1 MEAHRPLGTARLHA
15 SAEALTRWKAPLI
28 AAVLTAALFPAAALA
43 QRAVLVVRHAER
55 VREGPE
61 ADIPLSKTGAEHAAR
76 LAEILKTAG
85 VTAIYVTDT
94 TRARQTGEPL
104 AQMQKLAIK
113 TYDTRDEKGNMTA
126 APLYARLKADEKDGV
141 VLIVGHSNT
150 VPDILAAYGT
160 KETVRIGPDDY
171 GDLFVLVP
179 QPSGPPVLLRL
190 KF

>member
-1 MEAHRPLGTARLHA
+1 MTLRRLCLLWTV
-15 SAEALTRWKAPLI
+15 SAFLAGDAL
-28 AAVLTAALFPAAALA
+28 LA

-55 VREGPE
+55 AREGPE

-76 LAEILKTAG
+76 LAEMLKAAG
-85 VTAIYVTDT
+85 VTAVYATDT

-104 AQMQKLAIK
+104 AQMLKLAVK

-126 APLYARLKADEKDGV
+126 APLAARLKADEKDGV
-141 VLIVGHSNT
+141 VLVVGHSNT
-150 VPDILAAYGT
+150 VPDILVAYGT
-160 KETVRIGPDDY
+160 KEMVRLGPDDY

-179 QPSGPPVLLRL
+179 QPTGSPTLLRL

>member
-1 MEAHRPLGTARLHA
+1 MRQDISLP
-15 SAEALTRWKAPLI
+15 ALTRFKAPLAAALL
-28 AAVLTAALFPAAALA
+28 AAVLFPAEALA

-55 VREGPE
+55 AREGPE

-76 LAEILKTAG
+76 LAEMLKTAG
-85 VTAIYVTDT
+85 VTAVYATDT

-104 AQMQKLAIK
+104 AQMLKLPIK

-126 APLYARLKADEKDGV
+126 APLAARLKADEKDGV
-141 VLIVGHSNT
+141 VLVVGHSNT
-150 VPDILAAYGT
+150 VPDILSAYGS
-160 KETVRIGPDDY
+160 KETVRLAQDDY

>member
-1 MEAHRPLGTARLHA
+1 MRVRWILRL
-15 SAEALTRWKAPLI
+15 
-28 AAVLTAALFPAAALA
+28 AAALGFFIAGAAEA

-55 VREGPE
+55 AREGPE

-85 VTAIYVTDT
+85 VTAIYATDA

-104 AQMQKLAIK
+104 ARALHLSIK

-126 APLYARLKADEKDGV
+126 LPFVARLRQDDKDGV
-141 VLIVGHSNT
+141 VLVVGHSNT
-150 VPDILAAYGT
+150 VPDVLAAYGN
-160 KETVRIGPDDY
+160 KDPVRIGPDDY

-179 QPSGPPVLLRL
+179 QASGLPVLLRL

>member
-1 MEAHRPLGTARLHA
+1 MRKSILSLTCA
-15 SAEALTRWKAPLI
+15 AL
-28 AAVLTAALFPAAALA
+28 LTASTAEA

-55 VREGPE
+55 AREGPE
-61 ADIPLSKTGAEHAAR
+61 ADIPLSKTGAEHATR
-76 LAEILKTAG
+76 LAEILKAAG
-85 VTAIYVTDT
+85 VTAVYATDT

-104 AQMQKLAIK
+104 ARMLKLVIK

-126 APLYARLKADEKDGV
+126 VPFAALLKADEKDGV
-141 VLIVGHSNT
+141 VLVVGHSNT
-150 VPDILAAYGT
+150 VPDVLAAYGS

-179 QPSGPPVLLRL
+179 QPSGPPTLLRL